1 MNTRQRMNNQ
11 RNDQKVPRWLTVG
24 MMSGV
29 LAIILIILY
38 LQFVRYMLVGQ
49 SLQLGNNTGT
59 ALLLSPEISMGIA
72 ALL

>member
-11 RNDQKVPRWLTVG
+11 RNVQKVPGWLTIG
-24 MMSGV
+24 MMCGV
-29 LAIILIILY
+29 LVIILIILY

-49 SLQLGNNTGT
+49 SLQLGNNTST

-72 ALL
+72 TLL